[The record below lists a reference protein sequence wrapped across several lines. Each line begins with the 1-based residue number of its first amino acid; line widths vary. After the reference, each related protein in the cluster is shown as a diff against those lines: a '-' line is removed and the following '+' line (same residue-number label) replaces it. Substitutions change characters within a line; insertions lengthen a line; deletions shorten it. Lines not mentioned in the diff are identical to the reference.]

1 MLIVVL
7 FNPDRS
13 TQDSPVVFGGL
24 SVPWGLHLKTT
35 HLVPLTVLLGSA
47 RWSVS
52 GFCKPGLPLA
62 TEKLPVGSWVWRC
75 VFITQIKKKK
85 KCKLC
90 FPPGAVARGGCCV
103 GWCYVMQ
110 SSILQVDGCCMDS
123 WVPHQG
129 RAQRW
134 VLNTE
139 TRQDVARRKHQLL

>member
-1 MLIVVL
+1 MQAL
-7 FNPDRS
+7 FS
-13 TQDSPVVFGGL
+13 SWSCGTGW
-24 SVPWGLHLKTT
+24 PW
-35 HLVPLTVLLGSA
+35 A
-47 RWSVS
+47 
-52 GFCKPGLPLA
+52 
-62 TEKLPVGSWVWRC
+62 
-75 VFITQIKKKK
+75 
-85 KCKLC
+85 
-90 FPPGAVARGGCCV
+90 GCCV